1 MSEIL
6 TLLFIFIGTAL
17 SLLSSFGFLRL
28 PDVYTRSHAGTKS
41 VTLGLLSILTGA
53 FLYFWLNTA
62 LSASGWCSERERDEK
77 KGCYTFV
84 FLTAPVAGRMIA
96 RSAYR
101 SGVKLADISA
111 ADELKED
118 LEKMKQEN
126 KESLN

>member
-53 FLYFWLNTA
+53 FLYFWLKHGVISIR
-62 LSASGWCSERERDEK
+62 LVLGI
-77 KGCYTFV
+77 TFV
-84 FLTAPVAGRMIA
+84 FLTAPVAGHMIA